1 MKYLNLLFLLMTLS
15 VITGCSDDTEQFIVP
30 GTGDGISVN
39 YRVEGEMALSRSVPT
54 TQHERTLEH
63 VHVLFFDAE
72 NEAYQGYTRATVV
85 AGKTTFSLDPPEN
98 LDLNKKYKVLA
109 IGNGDDYL
117 DGTYETMSAKL
128 ETLSGTLVDVKKQL
142 TAIHSANIT
151 SKSVA
156 ALPLWGIFT
165 DKDGGESSFT
175 VTEEG
180 GVRKVAEAEN
190 AEFLFSRAIC
200 RVDIHNL
207 VGHLLDIRYARI
219 ANNRTA
225 GYYFADGLNAGNVAE
240 MNSAV
245 TDPSTSDLY
254 MPITADVTDEKTTQM
269 LEASLYTFPNIVT
282 TTAQND
288 KATTCLLIAG
298 YYINPETGDK
308 DDKLTFYRFNL
319 ANVGESQTL
328 QRNYAYRATIKGVK
342 RRGKENEKDAYNDNV
357 PIFEYDVDDEW
368 DATDD
373 NVVSDKDGNF
383 LIVNKTHFT
392 FNGEASEADFV
403 ELRVSTN
410 PELEWTVEPVNRDN
424 QENDKFIFKKISN
437 NAVQVGPKTQ
447 NNTDYVRYGYY
458 KIVARSSTIKTP
470 LEMYIYMVQL
480 SMKDNVRMLTV
491 NDCTGEI
498 DQKISPDGGN
508 ISLKVVT
515 GSKFNNWATEL
526 HGEDVANWSSD
537 AFYTK
542 EGTNNSYLTINIP
555 AHIGSETRTTRIE
568 VYLVD
573 ETQADGK
580 DANVK
585 PVYINISQEPT
596 TSWLSI
602 FPDPADG
609 VSINAFSL
617 EAGHPN
623 GVCSGTSRRFT
634 VTLKDPKLR
643 YKVTTTFNQL
653 LDLRITPTNHLEDN
667 RSTDAMAIAV
677 YNRKAAKYYSPEQLT
692 QYTNQ
697 VSSLESGT
705 SFYLNPFRTGPGD
718 PAILGTVT
726 VTAFDPTNPNA
737 ELSESAKLTF
747 NVEIKASTNYVLDD
761 IIVGNLLIADRNIG
775 HKSRVRRDTNW
786 DPIGGTEG
794 RRDALNYN
802 ATPYPNG
809 TASGDEELYIT
820 GKSDSEMNEEYSDKA
835 KIWDHTT
842 LTNEYSSN
850 RLNYLTDLYNFWSKE
865 HADNEKLYSPFYTD
879 DDKEKWRLPYIEEEW
894 WPLLNSE
901 RLIFTKWRVFLVS
914 DIPMMKNG
922 RSVPVMCWLHQTI
935 GSMDNSY
942 GSYVYIPY
950 VTIYRDKDPD
960 GKSISGTFLNQARDL
975 VNFTRSAPDYASG
988 YPVPTKHSVRLVREL
1003 TNEEIESYKHNYL
1016 GY

>member
-15 VITGCSDDTEQFIVP
+15 VITGCSDDTEKFIVP

-72 NEAYQGYTRATVV
+72 TEAYQGYTRATVV

-109 IGNGDDYL
+109 IGNGDGYL

-269 LEASLYTFPNIVT
+269 LEASLYTFPNIVA

-288 KATTCLLIAG
+288 KSTTCLLIAG
-298 YYINPETGDK
+298 YYTDPETGAK

-342 RRGKENEKDAYNDNV
+342 RRGSENEKDAYNDNI

-410 PELEWTVEPVNRDN
+410 PELTWTVEPVNRSN

-437 NAVQVGPKTQ
+437 TAVQCGPKTQ

-458 KIVARSSTIKTP
+458 KIVATSPTIKTP
-470 LEMYIYMVQL
+470 LEMYIYMIQL

-498 DQKISPDGGN
+498 DQKISPDGDN

-515 GSKFNNWATEL
+515 GSKFNNWGTEL
-526 HGEDVANWSSD
+526 HGENIANWHAD

-542 EGTNNSYLTINIP
+542 EGTNNSYLTISIP
-555 AHIGSETRTTRIE
+555 AHIGSTTRTTRIE
-568 VYLVD
+568 VYLID
-573 ETQADGK
+573 ENESDGK
-580 DANVK
+580 DKTVP
-585 PVYINISQEPT
+585 PVFINISQEPT
-596 TSWLSI
+596 TRWLSI
-602 FPDPADG
+602 FPDPG
-609 VSINAFSL
+609 EGISIDAFSL
-617 EAGHPN
+617 EPGHPN

-677 YNRKAAKYYSPEQLT
+677 YNNKAAKYYEPAALT
-692 QYTNQ
+692 QYTDN
-697 VSSLESGT
+697 VKSLESGT
-705 SFYLNPFRTGPGD
+705 AFYLNPFRTGPDD
-718 PAILGTVT
+718 PPIEGQVT

-737 ELSESAKLTF
+737 ELPESAKLTF

-775 HKSRVRRDTNW
+775 HLPRVRVDKNQQ
-786 DPIGGTEG
+786 PIGGTEG

-802 ATPYPNG
+802 FTPYAKES
-809 TASGDEELYIT
+809 THGDQELYIT
-820 GKSDSEMNEEYSDKA
+820 GKTLSEMNEEYSDKA
-835 KIWDHTT
+835 NIWKKDILRSSYGSNYSDYITS
-842 LTNEYSSN
+842 LYEYSHK
-850 RLNYLTDLYNFWSKE
+850 RHLDTQ
-865 HADNEKLYSPFYTD
+865 KLYSPFYTD
-879 DDKEKWRLPYIEEEW
+879 DDKSKWRLPYAEEW
-894 WPLLNSE
+894 WSILNSD
-901 RLIFTKWRVFLVS
+901 RLIFTKWRVFIIS
-914 DIPMMKNG
+914 DVPMMKNG
-922 RSVPVMCWLHQTI
+922 RSVPVMCWLHQTE
-935 GSMDNSY
+935 GQMTSSY
-942 GSYVYIPY
+942 GSYVYTPY
-950 VTIYRDKDPD
+950 ISIYKDKDP
-960 GKSISGTFLNQARDL
+960 SQATIMGTLLRNRND
-975 VNFTRSAPDYASG
+975 VTFTRSTQMPNTQDADPQN
-988 YPVPTKHSVRLVREL
+988 HSVRLVRDV
-1003 TNEEIESYKHNYL
+1003 TNEEIESYKRNYL

>member
-15 VITGCSDDTEQFIVP
+15 VITGCSDDTEKFIVP

-39 YRVEGEMALSRSVPT
+39 YRVEGEMELSRSVPT

-117 DGTYETMSAKL
+117 DGTDETMSAKL

-254 MPITADVTDEKTTQM
+254 MPITTDMTDDKTTQR
-269 LEASLYTFPNIVT
+269 LEASLYTFPNIVP

-288 KATTCLLIAG
+288 KSTTSLIIAG
-298 YYINPETGDK
+298 YYYDTEK
-308 DDKLTFYRFNL
+308 KAYDDKLTFYRFNL

-342 RRGKENEKDAYNDNV
+342 RRGSENEKDAYNDNI

-410 PELEWTVEPVNRDN
+410 PELSWDVEPVNHDN
-424 QENDKFIFKKISN
+424 QKNDKFIFKKISN
-437 NAVQVGPKTQ
+437 NAVQVGPREQ
-447 NNTDYVRYGYY
+447 NSTDYVRYGYY
-458 KIVARSSTIKTP
+458 RITATGPSVKTP
-470 LEMYIYMVQL
+470 LTMDIYMVQL

-491 NDCTGEI
+491 NDCTGTIE
-498 DQKISPDGGN
+498 QKISPDGDN

-515 GSKFNNWATEL
+515 GSKFNNWGTIL

-542 EGTNNSYLTINIP
+542 EGSNNSYLTINIP
-555 AHIGSETRTTRIE
+555 AHIGSETRTTQIE
-568 VYLVD
+568 VYLIN
-573 ETQADGK
+573 ENESDGK
-580 DANVK
+580 DKNVP
-585 PVYINISQEPT
+585 PVFINISQEPT
-596 TSWLSI
+596 TRWLSI

-653 LDLRITPTNHLEDN
+653 LDLRITPTNHLEDT

-692 QYTNQ
+692 QYTDQ

-726 VTAFDPTNPNA
+726 VTAFDPANPDA
-737 ELSESAKLTF
+737 ELSESSKLTF

-786 DPIGGTEG
+786 EPIGGTNG

-802 ATPYPNG
+802 YTPNYKG
-809 TASGDEELYIT
+809 TQDGDQEIYIT

-835 KIWDHTT
+835 QIWDYSIFSSTYSYNY
-842 LTNEYSSN
+842 TNYITS
-850 RLNYLTDLYNFWSKE
+850 LYHYWGKE
-865 HADNEKLYSPFYTD
+865 HLDAEQMYSPFYTAD
-879 DDKEKWRLPYIEEEW
+879 ELTKWRLPYVEEW
-894 WPLLNSE
+894 WPLLSSE
-901 RLIFTKWRVFLVS
+901 HLIFSKWRVFLIS
-914 DIPMMKNG
+914 DVQAIKNG
-922 RSVPVMCWLHQTI
+922 KRVPIMCWLHQTD
-935 GSMDNSY
+935 GAVSSGY
-942 GSYVYIPY
+942 GYHVYTPY
-950 VTIYRDKDPD
+950 ISLYKDKELVE
-960 GKSISGTFLNQARDL
+960 KTVMGTFLAQREHVTFL
-975 VNFTRSAPDYASG
+975 RSSDEWATG
-988 YPVPTKHSVRLVREL
+988 YPTPSRHSVRLVREL